1 MPRVRYNVATTLDG
15 FIASPD
21 GSTTWILDDP
31 SIDFTAL
38 YNEFSCLVMGR
49 KTYEV
54 MLHHGETSGA
64 NILAGHH
71 VIVISKTLKQEDY
84 PDIEIVRDG
93 YIDMVRNLKSGQ
105 GKDIWLM
112 GGSRL
117 ASEFLAAGLL
127 DAVETAVMPAIIG
140 RGIKMISQETE
151 NEDFWKL
158 NLRSVEKK
166 ETGILMLTYDI
177 LYTHTSLLRLVA

>member
-1 MPRVRYNVATTLDG
+1 MPRVRYNIATTLDG
-15 FIASPD
+15 FIASLD

-38 YNEFSCLVMGR
+38 YSEFSSFVMGR
-49 KTYEV
+49 KTYEA

-64 NILAGHH
+64 NPLADHH
-71 VIVISKTLKQEDY
+71 VIVISKTLKQKDH
-84 PDIEIVRDG
+84 PDIEIIRDD
-93 YIDMVRNLKSGQ
+93 YLDVVRNLKSGQ

-112 GGSRL
+112 GGGRL
-117 ASEFLAAGLL
+117 ASEFLAAELL

-151 NEDFWKL
+151 NQEFWKL
-158 NLRSVEKK
+158 DLRSVEKK
-166 ETGILMLTYDI
+166 ETGILMLTYEI
-177 LYTHTSLLRLVA
+177 LYSRA